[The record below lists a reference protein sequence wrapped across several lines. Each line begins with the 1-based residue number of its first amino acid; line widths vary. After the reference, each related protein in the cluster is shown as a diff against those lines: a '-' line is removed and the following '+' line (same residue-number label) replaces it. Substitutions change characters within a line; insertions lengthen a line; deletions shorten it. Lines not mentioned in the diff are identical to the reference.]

1 MRHALAAAAFAL
13 AAVVA
18 GASFVVQSSVNA
30 KLRAVLDAPYTT
42 ALISYAGGTVVMA
55 LCVLFLRERVRLGD
69 AFGHAPWWVWTG
81 GLWGAIYVVI
91 IILLLHRVGAAVVIA
106 SFVLGQ
112 MVTSLV
118 VDHFGLFGVPRHPV
132 DAARI
137 AGAALLVAGVTLI
150 RR

>member
-1 MRHALAAAAFAL
+1 MRRALAAAALAL

-30 KLRAVLDAPYTT
+30 KLRAVLDAPYST
-42 ALISYAGGTVVMA
+42 ALISYAGGTVVMT
-55 LCVLFLRERVRLGD
+55 LVVLVLRERPRLD
-69 AFGHAPWWVWTG
+69 AIGHAPWWVWTG
-81 GLWGAIYVVI
+81 GLWGAVYVVI
-91 IILLLHRVGAAVVIA
+91 IILLLHRLGAAEAIA

-112 MVTSLV
+112 MVTSLL
-118 VDHFGLFGVPRHPV
+118 VDHFGLFGVPQRPI

-137 AGAALLVAGVTLI
+137 AGAALLVAGVVLI